1 MRVSVSSDLCLS
13 LKSGKC
19 DAFAVDEPIYEKMSR
34 IESDICVLDS
44 NLFNGEV
51 GIGFGLENTAMRD
64 EFNLMLA
71 EMRTNGTYDEIL
83 TRWLEQ
89 DRPAMPA
96 LEMPR
101 VAPPLRVGV
110 ASSGAPFDYYEH
122 GQVVGFDPELVMRFG
137 QRLGRQVE
145 FQIINFGGLIAALTS
160 GKVDVVTD
168 MSITE
173 DRAKQVNFSDPY
185 FVNYGVILVLEK
197 NLAKSGGAAA
207 LDDCKPLRA
216 YKY

>member
-1 MRVSVSSDLCLS
+1 MNRIVLFLLLILAAGCQSNKEKQYTTLADVATDRIAVIMGSTQDNYVTENFPQATIVRVSVSSDLCLS

-101 VAPPLRVGV
+101 VGPPPC
-110 ASSGAPFDYYEH
+110 A
-122 GQVVGFDPELVMRFG
+122 
-137 QRLGRQVE
+137 
-145 FQIINFGGLIAALTS
+145 
-160 GKVDVVTD
+160 
-168 MSITE
+168 
-173 DRAKQVNFSDPY
+173 
-185 FVNYGVILVLEK
+185 
-197 NLAKSGGAAA
+197 
-207 LDDCKPLRA
+207 
-216 YKY
+216 

>member
-1 MRVSVSSDLCLS
+1 M
-13 LKSGKC
+13 
-19 DAFAVDEPIYEKMSR
+19 
-34 IESDICVLDS
+34 
-44 NLFNGEV
+44 
-51 GIGFGLENTAMRD
+51 
-64 EFNLMLA
+64 
-71 EMRTNGTYDEIL
+71 
-83 TRWLEQ
+83 
-89 DRPAMPA
+89 
-96 LEMPR
+96 
-101 VAPPLRVGV
+101 
-110 ASSGAPFDYYEH
+110 
-122 GQVVGFDPELVMRFG
+122 VGFDPELVMRFG